1 MPSARHL
8 RSAGKWVLIT
18 VYSRPGIE
26 AMDAAGVLPAFAGIA
41 CLDAWAPCDT
51 YRNVAG
57 HASRN
62 AHLLRELTAVTETG
76 TRADVIWARQAMD
89 ALLARSE
96 AGAESNPISP
106 GLHSRYFHDAAAA
119 GPCAVCS
126 QPGGGVGRKVSWLL
140 SLQLVVIRCCF
151 VPMATRSHRPLPG
164 MVRRCVRAERQ
175 RSRGIRLR

>member
-1 MPSARHL
+1 MPAARHL

-62 AHLLRELTAVTETG
+62 AHLLRELTARDRHPRRRDLG
-76 TRADVIWARQAMD
+76 PAGDGRAARPQ
-89 ALLARSE
+89 R
-96 AGAESNPISP
+96 
-106 GLHSRYFHDAAAA
+106 
-119 GPCAVCS
+119 
-126 QPGGGVGRKVSWLL
+126 GR
-140 SLQLVVIRCCF
+140 
-151 VPMATRSHRPLPG
+151 RP
-164 MVRRCVRAERQ
+164 
-175 RSRGIRLR
+175 

>member
-76 TRADVIWARQAMD
+76 TRAQRG
-89 ALLARSE
+89 RRRE
-96 AGAESNPISP
+96 
-106 GLHSRYFHDAAAA
+106 
-119 GPCAVCS
+119 
-126 QPGGGVGRKVSWLL
+126 QP
-140 SLQLVVIRCCF
+140 
-151 VPMATRSHRPLPG
+151 HRPRLTRPALP
-164 MVRRCVRAERQ
+164 V
-175 RSRGIRLR
+175 L

>member
-76 TRADVIWARQAMD
+76 TPADVIWARQPLD
-89 ALLARSE
+89 ALLARSR
-96 AGAESNPISP
+96 AGAQSPPIDPAPP
-106 GLHSRYFHDAAAA
+106 GLHARDSHAAAA
-119 GPCAVCS
+119 GRPCARCS
-126 QPGGGVGRKVSWLL
+126 HP
-140 SLQLVVIRCCF
+140 
-151 VPMATRSHRPLPG
+151 
-164 MVRRCVRAERQ
+164 
-175 RSRGIRLR
+175 